1 MSVPEI
7 LRAKRLG
14 QTLDGA
20 AIHEIVRGVA
30 DGSVS
35 EGQIGAFTMAV
46 CLNGMTAAECADLT
60 LAMADSGVR
69 IRWDEENLPGP
80 CVDKHS
86 TGGVGDKVSLLLAP
100 MLAAAGVFVPMISGR
115 GWGTPAGR
123 STSLS
128 PFRGIRS
135 SSILTFLRALHVRPG
150 APSSA
155 LLPD

>member
-86 TGGVGDKVSLLLAP
+86 TGGVGDKKFTKWSQWKRYVFKNTYWDIYYFGWRIVS
-100 MLAAAGVFVPMISGR
+100 
-115 GWGTPAGR
+115 
-123 STSLS
+123 
-128 PFRGIRS
+128 
-135 SSILTFLRALHVRPG
+135 
-150 APSSA
+150 
-155 LLPD
+155 